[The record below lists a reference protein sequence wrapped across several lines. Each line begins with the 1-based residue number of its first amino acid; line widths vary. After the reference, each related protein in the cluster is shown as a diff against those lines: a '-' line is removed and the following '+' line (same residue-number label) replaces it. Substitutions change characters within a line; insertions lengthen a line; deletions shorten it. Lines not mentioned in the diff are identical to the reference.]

1 MANKSKSAKKRV
13 RQDVKRRLR
22 NKSVLSSL
30 KTKLKAY
37 KTSLANQSDD
47 REELLR
53 KVISA
58 YHKAASK
65 GVIHKRNASRNISR
79 ISKLS

>member
-1 MANKSKSAKKRV
+1 MANKSNSAKKRV

-22 NKSVLSSL
+22 NKSVLTGL
-30 KTKLKAY
+30 KTKLKLY
-37 KTSLANQSDD
+37 KDSVESGSDNK
-47 REELLR
+47 EELLR
-53 KVISA
+53 KVVSA

-65 GVIHKRNASRNISR
+65 GIIHKKNASRNISR

>member
-1 MANKSKSAKKRV
+1 MANKSNSAKKRV

-22 NKSVLSSL
+22 NKSVLTGL
-30 KTKLKAY
+30 KTKLKLY
-37 KTSLANQSDD
+37 KDSVESGSDNKD
-47 REELLR
+47 ELLR
-53 KVISA
+53 KVVSA

-65 GVIHKRNASRNISR
+65 GIIHKKNASRNISR

>member
-22 NKSVLSSL
+22 NKSVLSNL

-37 KTSLANQSDD
+37 KASLVEGGENRD
-47 REELLR
+47 ELLR

-58 YHKAASK
+58 YDKAASK
-65 GVIHKRNASRNISR
+65 GIIHKKNASRNISR

>member
-22 NKSVLSSL
+22 NKSALSSI

-37 KTSLANQSDD
+37 KVSLAEGSDNK
-47 REELLR
+47 EELLR
-53 KVISA
+53 GVVSA
-58 YHKAASK
+58 FHKAASK
-65 GVIHKRNASRNISR
+65 GIIHKRNASRNISR

>member
-1 MANKSKSAKKRV
+1 MANKSNSAKKRV

-22 NKSVLSSL
+22 NKSVLTGL
-30 KTKLKAY
+30 KTKLKLY
-37 KTSLANQSDD
+37 KDSVESGSDNKD
-47 REELLR
+47 ELLR
-53 KVISA
+53 KVVSA

-65 GVIHKRNASRNISR
+65 GIIHKQNASRNISR

>member
-37 KTSLANQSDD
+37 KASLLNKDENKD
-47 REELLR
+47 ELLR

-58 YHKAASK
+58 YDKAASK

>member
-1 MANKSKSAKKRV
+1 MANKSNSAKKRV

-22 NKSVLSSL
+22 NKSVLTGL
-30 KTKLKAY
+30 KTKLKLY
-37 KTSLANQSDD
+37 KDSVESGSDNKD
-47 REELLR
+47 ELLR
-53 KVISA
+53 KVVSA

-65 GVIHKRNASRNISR
+65 GVIHKKNASRNISR

>member
-1 MANKSKSAKKRV
+1 MANKSNSAKKRV

-22 NKSVLSSL
+22 NKSVLSGL
-30 KTKLKAY
+30 KTKLKLY
-37 KTSLANQSDD
+37 KDSVESGSDNKV
-47 REELLR
+47 ELLR
-53 KVISA
+53 KVVSA

-65 GVIHKRNASRNISR
+65 GIIHKKNASRNISR